1 MKMTV
6 AAGYC
11 SWSVKA
17 DEDPA
22 ADRLIM
28 PGGAKL
34 VIEQIDTP
42 HDTAVRKH
50 SEGIRKAEAAKTKRH
65 DDFLQSQSQNDQPDH
80 WLAYRANKG
89 ASKGIPRPSQQN
101 ESNSELAALEAQVGG
116 LTARVD
122 RQDGRLDNIEGT
134 LTQQHREVMAALQ
147 ALTIGSSASSA
158 PPSGKR
164 PSDMQASPLKA
175 DSGTFSEHKA
185 NASKGARKAAQQQPA
200 LSM

>member
-1 MKMTV
+1 M
-6 AAGYC
+6 
-11 SWSVKA
+11 
-17 DEDPA
+17 
-22 ADRLIM
+22 
-28 PGGAKL
+28 
-34 VIEQIDTP
+34 
-42 HDTAVRKH
+42 
-50 SEGIRKAEAAKTKRH
+50 
-65 DDFLQSQSQNDQPDH
+65 
-80 WLAYRANKG
+80 
-89 ASKGIPRPSQQN
+89 
-101 ESNSELAALEAQVGG
+101 
-116 LTARVD
+116 TARVD